1 MDRLSDDLATLL
13 LDQQGGVDFDQEDD
27 FDLVLVANAGEHVPV
42 HSFLLKARS
51 PFFCNLLASKP
62 FLPSLSL
69 CMQAVEVWMGKETL
83 DKIITFLYTGK
94 IEMDEVDVEI
104 LFEVLGNARLMGITD
119 LEKEVKNHII
129 LKLVQRSG
137 YKDAALVFK
146 VLNLAT
152 KYQLPG
158 GEVVLQC
165 LAFTHYYLNS
175 EALQTSKTS
184 WSMVS
189 KDLHVLSPLSL
200 ATVLANL
207 EAHPVA
213 EIISLGLREEFWKG
227 REESV
232 FLKIGPEIK
241 DEALNLLEVRDLLRI
256 LGHAGGQ
263 ELGSRVTK
271 VLVAMDKKHWEIRSQ
286 LEDELEVVKEEKEEE
301 EMENEEVIQE
311 LQTTCEQ
318 FMTSDLEKDE
328 RIQDLGKEL
337 NFQRALNKAK
347 DQKIQNLEEYLA
359 HLEGA
364 GNTLAWSSED
374 NVDNIF
380 AKELQTIIF
389 DSFIYQAV
397 RKRT

>member
-1 MDRLSDDLATLL
+1 MVDRLSDDLATLL
-13 LDQQGGVDFDQEDD
+13 LDQQGRIDFDQEDD
-27 FDLVLVANAGEHVPV
+27 FDLVLVAKAGEHVPV
-42 HSFLLKARS
+42 HSILLKARS
-51 PFFCNLLASKP
+51 PFFFNLLSSKP

-69 CMQAVEVWMGKETL
+69 CMQAVEVGMEKETL

-94 IEMDEVDVEI
+94 IEMEEVDVDI
-104 LFEVLGNARLMGITD
+104 LFEVLANAGLMGITD
-119 LEKEVKNHII
+119 LEEEVKNHII

-137 YKDAALVFK
+137 YKDATMVFK

-158 GEVVLQC
+158 GEVVLHC

-175 EALQTSKTS
+175 EALQISKTS
-184 WSMVS
+184 WLMVR
-189 KDLHVLSPLSL
+189 KDLQVLSPLSL

-213 EIISLGLREEFWKG
+213 EIISLGLREDFWKG

-232 FLKIGPEIK
+232 FLKIGREIK

-301 EMENEEVIQE
+301 EEVKEAAIQE

-318 FMTSDLEKDE
+318 FKTADLEKDE
-328 RIQDLGKEL
+328 KIQELEKEL
-337 NFQRALNKAK
+337 NFQKELNKAK
-347 DQKIQNLEEYLA
+347 DKKIRNLEEYLA
-359 HLEGA
+359 HLEGPR
-364 GNTLAWSSED
+364 TLAWPSDPCWKTAILENDS
-374 NVDNIF
+374 F
-380 AKELQTIIF
+380 AKELQKF
-389 DSFIYQAV
+389 L
-397 RKRT
+397 KE

>member
-1 MDRLSDDLATLL
+1 M
-13 LDQQGGVDFDQEDD
+13 
-27 FDLVLVANAGEHVPV
+27 
-42 HSFLLKARS
+42 
-51 PFFCNLLASKP
+51 
-62 FLPSLSL
+62 
-69 CMQAVEVWMGKETL
+69 
-83 DKIITFLYTGK
+83 
-94 IEMDEVDVEI
+94 
-104 LFEVLGNARLMGITD
+104 LGNAGLMGIRD
-119 LEKEVKNHII
+119 LEEEVKNHII
-129 LKLVQRSG
+129 LLVQRSG

-158 GEVVLQC
+158 GEVVLHC

-213 EIISLGLREEFWKG
+213 EIISLGLREDFWKG

-256 LGHAGGQ
+256 LGHAGRQ

-271 VLVAMDKKHWEIRSQ
+271 VAMDKKHWEVRTQ

-301 EMENEEVIQE
+301 EEVNEAAIQE

-318 FMTSDLEKDE
+318 FKTADLEKDE
-328 RIQDLGKEL
+328 KIQDLEKEL
-337 NFQRALNKAK
+337 NFQKALNKAK

-364 GNTLAWSSED
+364 GESLAWPSED

-380 AKELQTIIF
+380 AKELQSIIF

>member
-27 FDLVLVANAGEHVPV
+27 FDLVLVAKAGEHVPV
-42 HSFLLKARS
+42 HSILLKARS
-51 PFFCNLLASKP
+51 PFFCNLLSSKP

-69 CMQAVEVWMGKETL
+69 CMQAVEVGMEKETL

-94 IEMDEVDVEI
+94 IEMDDVEVEI
-104 LFEVLGNARLMGITD
+104 LFEVLGNAGLMGITD
-119 LEKEVKNHII
+119 LEEEVKNHIT

-137 YKDAALVFK
+137 YKDAAQVFK

-200 ATVLANL
+200 ATVLANM

-213 EIISLGLREEFWKG
+213 EIISLGLREDFWKG

-271 VLVAMDKKHWEIRSQ
+271 VLVTMDKKHWEVRTQ

-301 EMENEEVIQE
+301 EVNEAAIQE

-318 FMTSDLEKDE
+318 FRTADLEKDE
-328 RIQDLGKEL
+328 KIQELEKEL
-337 NFQRALNKAK
+337 NFQKALNKAK

-359 HLEGA
+359 HLEGPRA
-364 GNTLAWSSED
+364 LAWPSDPCWKMATLENDS
-374 NVDNIF
+374 F
-380 AKELQTIIF
+380 AKELQKF
-389 DSFIYQAV
+389 L
-397 RKRT
+397 KE